1 MGSFDFNVFHGLFKY
16 SATALHGF
24 SIRHNPMTWEVFK
37 PFILLN
43 DIHVNWIP
51 CHSEGYIIDEA
62 GSWNGAIGEVIEYI
76 IYNNYIFPFQGN
88 IYSIIFYADS
98 VKRCGGGLNR
108 LGL

>member
-1 MGSFDFNVFHGLFKY
+1 
-16 SATALHGF
+16 
-24 SIRHNPMTWEVFK
+24 MTWEIFK

-62 GSWNGAIGEVIEYI
+62 GSWNGAIGKVTIYSIYI
-76 IYNNYIFPFQGN
+76 IYNYTLYPFQGN
-88 IYSIIFYADS
+88 IYSIFFYADS